1 MSRIVFALT
10 ALVVGASVAAA
21 DYLPW
26 PYGPGFYVMGSQALY
41 PSCTW
46 EHRDMLWHDNTPVRP
61 ARVIRRAVPNR
72 PTQIKVEAPE
82 ETQVVF
88 GDVSA
93 KPVNGVLVVDL
104 KSMTQPTT
112 VNLVIRDSG
121 KQDLVLPIAMTPGSR
136 PQVLILN

>member
-1 MSRIVFALT
+1 MSRFVFALT
-10 ALVVGASVAAA
+10 AVLACAGIASA

-41 PSCTW
+41 PCCNCGP
-46 EHRDMLWHDNTPVRP
+46 RDMLWHDATPVRV
-61 ARVIRRAVPNR
+61 AVIRRAVPTR

-82 ETQVVF
+82 DTHIVY

-121 KQDLVLPIAMTPGSR
+121 KKDLVLPVAMTPGSR
-136 PQVLILN
+136 PSVMILN

>member
-1 MSRIVFALT
+1 M
-10 ALVVGASVAAA
+10 
-21 DYLPW
+21 
-26 PYGPGFYVMGSQALY
+26 
-41 PSCTW
+41 
-46 EHRDMLWHDNTPVRP
+46 RP
-61 ARVIRRAVPNR
+61 ATVIRRAAPTR

-121 KQDLVLPIAMTPGSR
+121 KKDLVIPVAMTPGSR
-136 PQVLILN
+136 PQGCPRRCWRCGGTRAGKPAAEGSLDDEWAAIAGALRAP